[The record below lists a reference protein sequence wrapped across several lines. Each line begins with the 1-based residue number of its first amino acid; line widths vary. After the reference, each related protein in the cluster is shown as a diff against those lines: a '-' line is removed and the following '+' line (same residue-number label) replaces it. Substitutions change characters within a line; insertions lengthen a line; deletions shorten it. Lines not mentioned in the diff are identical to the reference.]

1 MLKKKNKKTI
11 KRKRFIWPAT
21 WVWMSMS
28 KLGMRISED
37 NLFIKL
43 SGNVFKNGFW
53 EGNVGRLHG
62 CYDWT

>member
-1 MLKKKNKKTI
+1 
-11 KRKRFIWPAT
+11 
-21 WVWMSMS
+21 MS
-28 KLGMRISED
+28 KLGIRISED